1 MSSYHDLRGV
11 FKQPQEMAGT
21 DHPGWRL
28 NNLTTT
34 QRDALTGSGAA
45 KTGSTIFNTTTG
57 ALETYG
63 ASGWIS
69 GGGYNSNNVGTV
81 TTAAT
86 TAVVEYGSDI
96 DHVTKLTMTAFAMGT
111 VPDNASLGIG
121 NQFYTFPAGAI
132 LVQSITWVGSI
143 LGTVSIKTA
152 TPEFGI
158 GSAIATGAVSV
169 LSGNT
174 TFEEYID
181 GNTSGGTNGTTVAPD
196 INGTAFYKVSRNNLD
211 YIIKTSGGVSH
222 GLFLNAAAAWTDVA
236 APGTLSATGVIIIKW
251 RIIS

>member
-11 FKQPQEMAGT
+11 WSKRQEMAGT

-45 KTGSTIFNTTTG
+45 KTGDVIFNTTTG
-57 ALETYG
+57 TLETYG
-63 ASGWIS
+63 ASAWQS
-69 GGGYNSNNVGTV
+69 GGGYNSSNVGTV

-96 DHVTKLTMTAFAMGT
+96 DHVTKLTMTAFSLGT
-111 VPDNASLGIG
+111 CGDNASLGIG
-121 NQFYTFPAGAI
+121 AKFYTFPAGAI
-132 LVQSITWVGSI
+132 VVSQISM
-143 LGTVSIKTA
+143 LGALTAVVSVTA
-152 TPEFGI
+152 QTPEIGI
-158 GSAIATGAVSV
+158 GSAVATGAVAV

-181 GNTSGGTNGTTVAPD
+181 GNTSGGTNGATVATD
-196 INGTAFYKVSRNNLD
+196 INGTAFYKLSRNNLD

-222 GLFLNAAAAWTDVA
+222 DLFLNAAVAWADVVA
-236 APGTLSATGVIIIKW
+236 AAALKYTGVIIIKW